1 MNIRSTGHGLSGV
14 FLYFCAVINNSIKLI
29 YYMKK
34 LLIFT
39 LLITGTSILA
49 QTNLQLHYDLGA
61 GRNYFTSTIE
71 HFKPDAKGSTFFFVD
86 MNYSASGPTEAY
98 FEIARELKFWN
109 GPFTAHIEYNG
120 GLHAQTGM
128 NFQINNAY
136 LLGAT
141 YGFNNKD
148 FSKGFSV
155 SAMYKMIQGN
165 TEPHNFQLTGVWYMH
180 FLDRKISFT
189 GFADFW
195 REKNAYLGTSY
206 VFLSEPQ
213 LWYNF
218 NKTISAGGEIELGY
232 NFAGTAGL
240 KVCPTL
246 ALKCNL

>member
-1 MNIRSTGHGLSGV
+1 MR
-14 FLYFCAVINNSIKLI
+14 
-29 YYMKK
+29 K
-34 LLIFT
+34 LLIF
-39 LLITGTSILA
+39 IFLA
-49 QTNLQLHYDLGA
+49 SAFSLFSQTNLQLHYDLGA
-61 GRNYFTSTIE
+61 GRNYLTSTIE
-71 HFKPDAKGSTFFFVD
+71 RFKPDTKGSTFFFVD
-86 MNYSASGPTEAY
+86 MNYNADGPKEAY
-98 FEIARELKFWN
+98 IEIARELKFWD
-109 GPFTAHIEYNG
+109 GPFTAHVEYNG
-120 GLHAQTGM
+120 GLHHAQRET

-155 SAMYKMIQGN
+155 SAMYKLIQGN
-165 TEPHNFQLTGVWYMH
+165 IEPHNFQLTGVWYMH

-195 REKNAYLGTSY
+195 REKNLFMNTSY

-218 NKTISAGGEIELGY
+218 NKTISAGGEVEVGY

-240 KVCPTL
+240 KICPTL
-246 ALKCNL
+246 AVKCNL